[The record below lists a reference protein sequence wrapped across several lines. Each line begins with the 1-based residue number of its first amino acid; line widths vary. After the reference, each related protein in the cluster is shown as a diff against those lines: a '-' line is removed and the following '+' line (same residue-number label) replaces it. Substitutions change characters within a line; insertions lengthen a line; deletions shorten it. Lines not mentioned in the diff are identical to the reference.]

1 MLNPVAALDMIV
13 ELHDV
18 LFDSI
23 GDDQNL
29 IFDGHDQHHPIK
41 AYLVIWD

>member
-1 MLNPVAALDMIV
+1 MVASDVIV
-13 ELHDV
+13 GLSDI

-23 GDDQNL
+23 GYDQNS

>member
-1 MLNPVAALDMIV
+1 MIVASDIIV
-13 ELHDV
+13 ELTDI

-29 IFDGHDQHHPIK
+29 IFDGQDQHHRNW
-41 AYLVIWD
+41 AHLVI